1 MFVSIAKL
9 EVEIADMVPGGGGG
23 GGWGVLKRSSEKLRN
38 LAGFLILIGRQ
49 SCRSK

>member
-9 EVEIADMVPGGGGG
+9 EVEIADMVPGGGG